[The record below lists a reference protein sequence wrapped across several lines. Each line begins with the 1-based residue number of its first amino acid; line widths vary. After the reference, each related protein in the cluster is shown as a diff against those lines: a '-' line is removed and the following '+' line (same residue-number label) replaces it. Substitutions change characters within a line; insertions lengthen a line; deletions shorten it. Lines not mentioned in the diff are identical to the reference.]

1 MEGFGAYGDVV
12 GFRFGPIRACLLA
25 HPEHV
30 QHVLQRNHRNYDKNA
45 FSYRRL
51 KALVGEGLITSDGAV
66 WQAHRR
72 LAQPAFQRRQL
83 ESVAAATLRAAGRVA
98 DEWQRCAAEGR
109 PTDVHRDMMGAALEI
124 GAEALFGAD
133 VRTEAR
139 PFGAALNVALAEV
152 VRRIYALM
160 PLPLLVPTPAN
171 LRFRRALRRLHAV
184 VQQVI
189 DRRRAEA
196 GTRDDLLSALLRG
209 LDGPALRDELV
220 TFLLAG
226 HETKAN
232 ALVWTF
238 HLLGRHPA
246 VAARLHGE
254 RDDLLSALLPELDG
268 PALRDEL
275 VTFLLAGHETTAN
288 ALVWSWHLLSRH
300 PAVAARLRDEAADA
314 LGGGAPMPDDLPRL
328 TYVRMVLEEAMR
340 LYPPVWVV
348 DRNAIAEDAI
358 GGFRIRPGTLV
369 MLSQYVTHRH
379 PAFWPQPER
388 FDPERFAPAAVRQ
401 RPRFAYFPFA
411 GGPRS
416 CIGGQFAMTEATLLL
431 AGLAGR
437 FELSPVPGHPVE
449 PNPSVTLRPRHRV
462 PMHVTPLASA

>member
-1 MEGFGAYGDVV
+1 MSVAAVRTAPAGNGALRAPPGPPGHWLLGHTRAFERDALGVLMGGFGAYGDVV

-30 QHVLQRNHRNYDKNA
+30 QHVLQKNHRNYDKNA

-83 ESVAAATLRAAGRVA
+83 ESVAAATLRAADRVA

-109 PTDVHRDMMGAALEI
+109 PTDVHQDMMGAALEI

-196 GTRDDLLSALLRG
+196 GARDDLLSALLRG

-226 HETKAN
+226 HETTAN

-254 RDDLLSALLPELDG
+254 LES
-268 PALRDEL
+268 
-275 VTFLLAGHETTAN
+275 
-288 ALVWSWHLLSRH
+288 
-300 PAVAARLRDEAADA
+300 A
-314 LGGGAPMPDDLPRL
+314 LGGRAPALEDLPRL
-328 TYVRMVLEEAMR
+328 AYPRMVLDEAMR

-348 DRNAIAEDAI
+348 DRNAIAADVI
-358 GGFRIRPGTLV
+358 GGFRIRPRTLV

-379 PAFWPQPER
+379 PTFWPEPER

-416 CIGGQFAMTEATLLL
+416 CIGGQLALTEATLLL
-431 AGLAGR
+431 ACLAGR
-437 FELSPVPGHPVE
+437 FALSPVAGQPVE
-449 PNPSVTLRPRHRV
+449 PNPSVTLRPRRAV
-462 PMHVTPLASA
+462 PMHVMRLSPP